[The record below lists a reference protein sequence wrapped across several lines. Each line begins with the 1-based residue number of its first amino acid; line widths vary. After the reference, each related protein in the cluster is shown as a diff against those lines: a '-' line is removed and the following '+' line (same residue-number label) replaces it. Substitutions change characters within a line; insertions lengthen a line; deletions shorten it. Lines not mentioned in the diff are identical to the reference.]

1 MAILEELSF
10 KQQKFCEEYLL
21 SFNAYRA
28 ALAAGY
34 SENTALKGDLLH
46 VPKIQAYL
54 KAAMSRSA
62 ARAELTHDM
71 LLRELMKI
79 AFCNMGNYYDDYGLP
94 KKMHQLTDEEKAAVS
109 YYQRA
114 DMCYQDGHIFGELVK
129 IKLHNKMAALDRLC
143 KHTGFYKANW
153 QPLPEVDRTETAED
167 IAFEAEHG
175 QTRPSAAFTQEVS
188 DELYAQLL
196 EREGDKM
203 RAAGWYMGET
213 VVEKS
218 DVGGQKSDVGGQKSD
233 VGGQKLEDGGQKL
246 DVGGQKLDVGGQKSD
261 VGGQKLDV
269 GGQKSEDGG
278 QSSDDDGV
286 FSVVGDNTNNG
297 VSDVEDGSPECGVG
311 SSESGTSV
319 AGMDS
324 GLPMGADIPTNRE
337 ISGENIENI
346 LTISPLDGGLAA
358 GGDIS
363 MNQDANGEKEAL
375 QTQDQ
380 VKRSLQTSA
389 SDDAPSR
396 NASAHEGNILTF
408 PPLVGSR
415 ESRVPVAV

>member
-28 ALAAGY
+28 AVAAGY

-153 QPLPEVDRTETAED
+153 KPLPEVDRTETAED

-196 EREGDKM
+196 ERDGDKM

-218 DVGGQKSDVGGQKSD
+218 DAGSQM
-233 VGGQKLEDGGQKL
+233 L
-246 DVGGQKLDVGGQKSD
+246 DV
-261 VGGQKLDV
+261 
-269 GGQKSEDGG
+269 GG

-286 FSVVGDNTNNG
+286 FSVVGDPDSYRDTNNG
-297 VSDVEDGSPECGVG
+297 VGDVEDGSPECEVG
-311 SSESGTSV
+311 SSCLSGRRAESEIAV
-319 AGMDS
+319 ADSDS
-324 GLPMGADIPTNRE
+324 GLPVAVKDTPLRLPNEGRDRLSQEGN
-337 ISGENIENI
+337 SIE
-346 LTISPLDGGLAA
+346 L
-358 GGDIS
+358 
-363 MNQDANGEKEAL
+363 NQDLSDEK
-375 QTQDQ
+375 
-380 VKRSLQTSA
+380 
-389 SDDAPSR
+389 
-396 NASAHEGNILTF
+396 ILTF
-408 PPLVGSR
+408 SPPQQSSGSSEKLQVDVDGEKIPTFSPR
-415 ESRVPVAV
+415 AKTESRAESQESRVPIAI

>member
-129 IKLHNKMAALDRLC
+129 IKLHNKMAALDKLC

-153 QPLPEVDRTETAED
+153 KPLPEVDRTETAED

-196 EREGDKM
+196 ERDGDKM

-218 DVGGQKSDVGGQKSD
+218 DAGSQKSDVGGQ
-233 VGGQKLEDGGQKL
+233 
-246 DVGGQKLDVGGQKSD
+246 
-261 VGGQKLDV
+261 
-269 GGQKSEDGG
+269 
-278 QSSDDDGV
+278 SSDNDRV
-286 FSVVGDNTNNG
+286 FSVVGDPDSYRDTNNG
-297 VSDVEDGSPECGVG
+297 VGDVEDGSPECGVG
-311 SSESGTSV
+311 SSECEIAV
-319 AGMDS
+319 ADSDS
-324 GLPMGADIPTNRE
+324 GLSVAVKDTPLRPSQERN
-337 ISGENIENI
+337 SIELNKD
-346 LTISPLDGGLAA
+346 LSD
-358 GGDIS
+358 
-363 MNQDANGEKEAL
+363 EK
-375 QTQDQ
+375 
-380 VKRSLQTSA
+380 
-389 SDDAPSR
+389 
-396 NASAHEGNILTF
+396 ILTF
-408 PPLVGSR
+408 SPPQQSSGSSEKLQVDVDGEKIPTFSPR
-415 ESRVPVAV
+415 AKTESRAESQESRVPIAI

>member
-28 ALAAGY
+28 AVAAGY

-196 EREGDKM
+196 ERDGDKM

-218 DVGGQKSDVGGQKSD
+218 EDGSQMSE
-233 VGGQKLEDGGQKL
+233 VGGQKL
-246 DVGGQKLDVGGQKSD
+246 
-261 VGGQKLDV
+261 
-269 GGQKSEDGG
+269 EDGG

-297 VSDVEDGSPECGVG
+297 VGGSGSDVEDESPASVVG
-311 SSESGTSV
+311 SSCLSGRRAESEIAV
-319 AGMDS
+319 ADGDS
-324 GLPMGADIPTNRE
+324 GLSV
-337 ISGENIENI
+337 SGDTAAEEENIE
-346 LTISPLDGGLAA
+346 
-358 GGDIS
+358 
-363 MNQDANGEKEAL
+363 K
-375 QTQDQ
+375 
-380 VKRSLQTSA
+380 
-389 SDDAPSR
+389 
-396 NASAHEGNILTF
+396 ILTF
-408 PPLVGSR
+408 SPLQQRGGGNEKLQVDVVDENIQLFPPR
-415 ESRVPVAV
+415 RFESVQKKAANG

>member
-1 MAILEELSF
+1 MHGIWIFGCPYAAGASWAAPYGALLLLICFYKQVVPSGTFNVFFISFISNQQHNIMAILEELSF

-28 ALAAGY
+28 AVAAGY

-218 DVGGQKSDVGGQKSD
+218 EDGSQMSE
-233 VGGQKLEDGGQKL
+233 VGGQKL
-246 DVGGQKLDVGGQKSD
+246 
-261 VGGQKLDV
+261 
-269 GGQKSEDGG
+269 EDGG

-297 VSDVEDGSPECGVG
+297 VGGSGSDVEDESPASVVG
-311 SSESGTSV
+311 SSCLSGRRAESEIAV
-319 AGMDS
+319 ADGDS
-324 GLPMGADIPTNRE
+324 GLSV
-337 ISGENIENI
+337 SGDTAAEEENIE
-346 LTISPLDGGLAA
+346 
-358 GGDIS
+358 
-363 MNQDANGEKEAL
+363 K
-375 QTQDQ
+375 
-380 VKRSLQTSA
+380 
-389 SDDAPSR
+389 
-396 NASAHEGNILTF
+396 ILTF
-408 PPLVGSR
+408 SPLQQRGGGNEKLQVDVVDENIQLFPPR
-415 ESRVPVAV
+415 RFESVQKKAANG

>member
-175 QTRPSAAFTQEVS
+175 QTRPSAAFCKEVQ
-188 DELYAQLL
+188 DELWEQTMETL
-196 EREGDKM
+196 GPKM
-203 RAAGWYMGET
+203 EAAGWYMGPT

-218 DVGGQKSDVGGQKSD
+218 DDGSQMSDV
-233 VGGQKLEDGGQKL
+233 
-246 DVGGQKLDVGGQKSD
+246 
-261 VGGQKLDV
+261 
-269 GGQKSEDGG
+269 GG

-286 FSVVGDNTNNG
+286 FSVVGDPDSYRDTNNG
-297 VSDVEDGSPECGVG
+297 VGDVEDGSPE
-311 SSESGTSV
+311 SDTSE

-346 LTISPLDGGLAA
+346 PTFSPLDGLTSHSDPDDGVLKQVQHDAVFTS
-358 GGDIS
+358 GTDIAS
-363 MNQDANGEKEAL
+363 PAEKPVETERDLMWDDDEVMDENEAWPN
-375 QTQDQ
+375 
-380 VKRSLQTSA
+380 VK
-389 SDDAPSR
+389 
-396 NASAHEGNILTF
+396 
-408 PPLVGSR
+408 
-415 ESRVPVAV
+415 VA

>member
-153 QPLPEVDRTETAED
+153 KPLPEVDRTETAED

-196 EREGDKM
+196 ERDGDKM

-213 VVEKS
+213 VVDKS
-218 DVGGQKSDVGGQKSD
+218 DVGGQKSDVGGQSSD
-233 VGGQKLEDGGQKL
+233 DDGAFSVVGDNTNKG
-246 DVGGQKLDVGGQKSD
+246 VGSQKSD
-261 VGGQKLDV
+261 V
-269 GGQKSEDGG
+269 GG
-278 QSSDDDGV
+278 QSSDDDGA

-297 VSDVEDGSPECGVG
+297 VGDVEDESPE
-311 SSESGTSV
+311 SEMAV
-319 AGMDS
+319 ADRDS
-324 GLPMGADIPTNRE
+324 GLPIGGDIPTNRDARE
-337 ISGENIENI
+337 EESQVSENKCQTEAERQEPEVEAQLDGVLNPLANEQHDRENN
-346 LTISPLDGGLAA
+346 LTFSPLPDDEVMASVVPTSSGCRLKGLAHC
-358 GGDIS
+358 
-363 MNQDANGEKEAL
+363 
-375 QTQDQ
+375 
-380 VKRSLQTSA
+380 V
-389 SDDAPSR
+389 
-396 NASAHEGNILTF
+396 
-408 PPLVGSR
+408 
-415 ESRVPVAV
+415 

>member
-196 EREGDKM
+196 ERDGDKM

-213 VVEKS
+213 VVDKS
-218 DVGGQKSDVGGQKSD
+218 DVGGQKSDVGGQSSD
-233 VGGQKLEDGGQKL
+233 DDGAFSVVGDNTNKG
-246 DVGGQKLDVGGQKSD
+246 VGSQKSD
-261 VGGQKLDV
+261 V
-269 GGQKSEDGG
+269 GG
-278 QSSDDDGV
+278 QSSDDDGA

-297 VSDVEDGSPECGVG
+297 VGDVEDESPE
-311 SSESGTSV
+311 SEMAV
-319 AGMDS
+319 ADRDS
-324 GLPMGADIPTNRE
+324 GLPIGGDIPTNRDARE
-337 ISGENIENI
+337 EESQVSENKCQTEAERQEPEVEAQLDGVLNPLANEQHDRENN
-346 LTISPLDGGLAA
+346 LTFSPLPDDEVMASVVPTSSGCRLKGLAHC
-358 GGDIS
+358 
-363 MNQDANGEKEAL
+363 
-375 QTQDQ
+375 
-380 VKRSLQTSA
+380 V
-389 SDDAPSR
+389 
-396 NASAHEGNILTF
+396 
-408 PPLVGSR
+408 
-415 ESRVPVAV
+415 

>member
-28 ALAAGY
+28 AVAAGY

-196 EREGDKM
+196 ERDGDKM

-213 VVEKS
+213 VVDKS
-218 DVGGQKSDVGGQKSD
+218 DVGGQKSDVGGQSSD
-233 VGGQKLEDGGQKL
+233 DDGAFSVVGDNTNKG
-246 DVGGQKLDVGGQKSD
+246 VGSQKSD
-261 VGGQKLDV
+261 V
-269 GGQKSEDGG
+269 GG
-278 QSSDDDGV
+278 QSSDDDGA

-297 VSDVEDGSPECGVG
+297 VGDVEDESPE
-311 SSESGTSV
+311 SEMAV
-319 AGMDS
+319 ADRDS
-324 GLPMGADIPTNRE
+324 GLPIGGDIPTNRDARE
-337 ISGENIENI
+337 EESQVSENKCQTEAERQEPEVEAQLDGVLNPLANEQHDRENN
-346 LTISPLDGGLAA
+346 LTFSPLPDDEVMASVVPTSSGCRLKGLAHC
-358 GGDIS
+358 
-363 MNQDANGEKEAL
+363 
-375 QTQDQ
+375 
-380 VKRSLQTSA
+380 V
-389 SDDAPSR
+389 
-396 NASAHEGNILTF
+396 
-408 PPLVGSR
+408 
-415 ESRVPVAV
+415 